1 MSNLKVNKI
10 YSLDADI
17 ETGSF
22 LRITE
27 AGGIEVDS
35 AEIQNTLESGLLIS
49 NSSIFETAVV
59 RGTAPASTETYSY
72 SNGNVYIHTANA
84 TVNWTPNFTGLSDN
98 LSLYKSV
105 IFNVY
110 VKQGSPAYFST
121 SVQIDG
127 LTSNVTTLW
136 SGGSAPSSGNAN
148 STDLYTYNIIK
159 VSDSPSYYVYASR
172 TRYA

>member
-10 YSLDADI
+10 YSLDADV

-35 AEIQNTLESGLLIS
+35 GEIQNTLEAGLLVS
-49 NSSIFETAVV
+49 NGSIFETAVV
-59 RGTAPASTETYSY
+59 RNAAPSSTEAYNYSD
-72 SNGNVYIHTANA
+72 GDVFIHTSDATAN
-84 TVNWTPNFTGLSDN
+84 WIPNFTGLDTY
-98 LSLYKSV
+98 LDIYKSV
-105 IFNVY
+105 TFYTY
-110 VKQGSPAYFST
+110 VKQGSSAYYST
-121 SVQIDG
+121 TVQVDG
-127 LTSNVTTLW
+127 SSANATTLW

-159 VSDSPSYYVYASR
+159 VSTAPSYYVYASR

>member
-10 YSLDADI
+10 YSLDADV

-35 AEIQNTLESGLLIS
+35 GEIQNTLEAGLLIS
-49 NSSIFETAVV
+49 NGSIFETAVV
-59 RGTAPASTETYSY
+59 RNTAPASTETYY
-72 SNGNVYIHTANA
+72 YDDGDVFIHTTDA
-84 TVNWTPNFTGLSDN
+84 TTNWTPNFTDLDDY

-105 IFNVY
+105 TFNVY
-110 VKQGSPAYFST
+110 VKQGSPAYFSN

-127 LTSNVTTLW
+127 TSTGVTTLW

-159 VSDSPSYYVYASR
+159 VSTTPSYYVYASR

>member
-27 AGGIEVDS
+27 SGGIEVDS
-35 AEIQNTLESGLLIS
+35 AEIQNTIEAGLLVS
-49 NSSIFETAVV
+49 NSSIFETSVV
-59 RGTAPASTETYSY
+59 RNTAPAATEVYDY
-72 SNGNVYIHTANA
+72 NNGDIFIHTSNA
-84 TVNWTPNFTGLSDN
+84 TANWTPNFTN
-98 LSLYKSV
+98 LDDFLNVNKSV
-105 IFNVY
+105 TFNVY
-110 VKQGSPAYFST
+110 VKQGSPAYFSN

-127 LTSNVTTLW
+127 STSNVTTLW

-159 VSDSPSYYVYASR
+159 VSTAPSYYVYASR